1 MQVPIC
7 RPSGEQIDW
16 PGVVQELVEE
26 PVDAMTEPE
35 VVAALE
41 PVELSAG
48 EAATAEAA
56 GEIEGEVAGAAA
68 AEDDENSGLPVSEA

>member
-1 MQVPIC
+1 
-7 RPSGEQIDW
+7 
-16 PGVVQELVEE
+16 
-26 PVDAMTEPE
+26 MTEPE

-56 GEIEGEVAGAAA
+56 GEIEGAVAGAAA
-68 AEDDENSGLPVSEA
+68 AEDDNNSGLPVSEA